1 MTQDKGAHFHRCDFE
16 VHTPRDTNWR
26 GQRATTG
33 EERKKFSEK
42 FVRAC
47 REKDLHAVAIADH
60 HDFIMFPYIRAAA
73 QAEVSASGKP
83 IAQED
88 RLVVFPGLE
97 LTLGVPC
104 QALLIL
110 DADLPTDRLQLVLEA
125 LAIEATDDAADSLP
139 PVVRLDRIQT
149 FAELYEALNTRSW
162 LKGRYIVL
170 PNVTDKGH
178 GTLMRPGMQA
188 KYKKMPCVGGY
199 LNGTVETKV
208 GQGNRRIFDGL
219 DANWGNHR
227 LALFQTSDC
236 RSESFDELGK
246 NSTWVKWVTPTAEAL
261 RQACLAEE
269 SRISQ
274 KAPQLPGVFISRL
287 AVTNCKFLGPV
298 DLALNPQYTA
308 LIGGRG
314 TGKSTILDYLRWCLC
329 DQPTSADTE
338 DASNPLV
345 RQRRLI
351 EVTLTPF
358 DGQVEVHFTLNEIPH
373 VVRRHAK
380 TGETFLKIGDAE
392 LSKVRE
398 DDIRSLLPV
407 HAYSQKQLSSVAVR
421 VEELNRFVTAPI
433 KARLDELDRSIDEIS
448 GRLRENYATLQRHRN
463 LETSVARSVLSEKS
477 LADQAANLRASLTGL
492 SDVDRELLNNKPAV
506 DRARDAVSAWQREID
521 HSVTITDG
529 IVEQISGSMANLS
542 LVVGGPKSVEEG
554 VEAVRATTLQVLQ
567 TLSTGVEAAI
577 AAARRVSDDTSELST
592 YRHVVQ
598 SAMTEYDTAYEE
610 VKARSTAHE
619 AKLAELAEVDARRKI
634 AADLLQQQQRELKGL
649 GDPHAAHVRLR
660 NDLVVQYRERSGC
673 LEAQCQQ
680 VTALSGGLLRAKMR
694 RGHGL
699 DGVEAKFRSLTAGSG
714 LRGARIDELFKNLRE
729 ETDPIETWET
739 VLVELET
746 LLLSDGEGQ
755 LTSEQTPNLTRL
767 GLSIADQRRIQPK
780 MSPDA
785 WLDLALTPIRDRP
798 VFEYQTKEKEF
809 ISFEL
814 ASAGQQATAL
824 LRVLLAQTGMPL
836 IIDQPEE
843 DLDSQVIQD
852 VVGRL
857 WDAKRRRQIIF
868 ASHNANLVVNGDA
881 ELVIVCDYRTA
892 GDQSGGKIKLKGA
905 IDLVAVRD
913 EITVVMEG
921 GEKAF
926 RLRKDKYGF

>member
-1 MTQDKGAHFHRCDFE
+1 MIQNKGAHFYRCDFQ
-16 VHTPRDTNWR
+16 VHTPRDTNWQ
-26 GQRATTG
+26 GQRATAD
-33 EERKKFSEK
+33 EERKEFSEK

-47 REKDLHAVAIADH
+47 REKKLHAVAITDH
-60 HDFIMFPYIRAAA
+60 HDFAMFPHIRAAA
-73 QAEVSASGKP
+73 QAEVGVDGKP
-83 IAQED
+83 IVPED

-125 LAIEATDDAADSLP
+125 LAIEATDTAVDSLP

-149 FAELYEALNTRSW
+149 FGELYEALDTRSW
-162 LKGRYIVL
+162 LRGRYIVL

-178 GTLMRPGMQA
+178 GTLMRAGMQA

-199 LNGTVETKV
+199 LDGTVETKV

-236 RSESFDELGK
+236 RSESFHELGRH
-246 NSTWVKWVTPTAEAL
+246 STWVKWAIPTAEAL

-274 KAPQLPGVFISRL
+274 KAPQLPSVFISRL
-287 AVTNCKFLGPV
+287 VVTNSKFLGPV
-298 DLALNPQYTA
+298 DLGLNAQYTA

-329 DQPTSADTE
+329 DQPASVDTE
-338 DASNPLV
+338 DVANPLA
-345 RQRRLI
+345 RQKRLI
-351 EVTLTPF
+351 EATLKPF
-358 DGQVEVHFTLNEIPH
+358 DGHVEVHFTINEIPH
-373 VVRRHAK
+373 LVRRHAQ
-380 TGETFLKIGDAE
+380 TGETFLKVGDAD

-398 DDIRSLLPV
+398 GDIRSLLPV
-407 HAYSQKQLSSVAVR
+407 HAYSQKQLSSVSVR

-463 LETSVARSVLSEKS
+463 LDTSVARSVLSEKS

-492 SDVDRELLNNKPAV
+492 SEADLELLNNRPTV
-506 DRARDAVSAWQREID
+506 DCARDAVGAWQRELEQALVAAD
-521 HSVTITDG
+521 RV
-529 IVEQISGSMANLS
+529 VEQTSGSVSDLS
-542 LVVGGPKSVEEG
+542 PLMDGPKSIEQG
-554 VEAVRATTLQVLQ
+554 VEAVRTETRQVLQ
-567 TLSTGVEAAI
+567 ALSAAIEAAT
-577 AAARRVSDDTSELST
+577 AAARRATNDASELST
-592 YRHVVQ
+592 YRSVVR
-598 SAMTEYDTAYEE
+598 SAMANYEIAYEE

-619 AKLAELAEVDARRKI
+619 AKLSELAEVDTRRK
-634 AADLLQQQQRELKGL
+634 AAASLLQQQQRELKEL
-649 GDPHAAHVRLR
+649 GDPYAAQIRLR
-660 NDLVVQYRERSGC
+660 NELVAQYQERSNC

-680 VTALSGGLLRAKMR
+680 VTALSGGLLRAEMR

-699 DGVEAKFRSLTAGSG
+699 DSVESKLRSLTAGSG
-714 LRGARIDELFKNLRE
+714 LRGTRIDELFQNLRK
-729 ETDPIETWET
+729 ETDPIETWES

-746 LLLSDGEGQ
+746 LLLIGGEGQ
-755 LTSEQTPNLTRL
+755 LTSQQTPNLTRL
-767 GLSIADQRRIQPK
+767 GLPVADQRRIQPK

-785 WLDLALTPIRDRP
+785 WLDLALTPIADQP

-824 LRVLLAQTGMPL
+824 LRVLLSQRGMPL

-852 VVGRL
+852 IVRRL
-857 WDAKRRRQIIF
+857 WDAKRGRQVIF
-868 ASHNANLVVNGDA
+868 SSHNANLVVNGDA
-881 ELVIVCDYRTA
+881 ELVVVCDYRTA
-892 GDQSGGKIKLKGA
+892 GDQSGGKIKVEGA
-905 IDLVAVRD
+905 IDIPAVRE
-913 EITVVMEG
+913 EITRVMEG